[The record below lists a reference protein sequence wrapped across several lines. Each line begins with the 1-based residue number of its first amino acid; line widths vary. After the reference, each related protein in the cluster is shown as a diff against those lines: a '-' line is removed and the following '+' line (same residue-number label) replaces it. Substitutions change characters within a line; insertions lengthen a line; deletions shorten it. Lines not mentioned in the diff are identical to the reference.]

1 MNMNTPETTKTN
13 ETYLGQDAI
22 TSYLRE
28 RKGKPSYH
36 GFLTQYRDVIVK
48 TSFSSSFWGDL
59 DNSWATNFLR
69 EMGKLNLNKEILD
82 SLKAKVST
90 ERLQRKKDLQT
101 FWQGV
106 IEEYEKENV
115 KPSSKKC
122 RQSIITLICLV
133 EGSTRLANAFPI
145 DINREQ
151 LVGHLKKLIKKEN
164 DFINVNANKLRL
176 WKVKIHDD
184 DDEQLSNLLLLDKD
198 ELLPTRKI
206 SEYFPSS
213 PLQRH
218 INIIVKLPHSALR
231 LEEVLSYPP
240 PHIGYSPYGTTS
252 KTTTRA
258 GGKPPRKVMLWEN
271 FFDNVNAYSFD
282 ELDRER
288 KFKEPMF
295 VNDFIVTEEEVVR
308 QALNVNIFLVLNR
321 LFSDYKFSMRKV
333 YASGKPDYSCYYQ
346 EKLLILVI
354 ETKRI
359 HILEGIKD
367 GQKLSDFCKTN
378 AKARD
383 VVQQLYNYMSENE
396 LQFGV
401 LSTYDKHWFV
411 KRDYQDIYISESLSL
426 DSSSPPVL
434 KAYAYIALQ
443 AKENPYSLHPNRI
456 KVQIITEADT
466 RSSKGGV
473 PN

>member
-151 LVGHLKKLIKKEN
+151 L
-164 DFINVNANKLRL
+164 
-176 WKVKIHDD
+176 
-184 DDEQLSNLLLLDKD
+184 
-198 ELLPTRKI
+198 
-206 SEYFPSS
+206 
-213 PLQRH
+213 RH

-426 DSSSPPVL
+426 DSSSPPASSQSLRV
-434 KAYAYIALQ
+434 
-443 AKENPYSLHPNRI
+443 YSSTGKGESLF
-456 KVQIITEADT
+456 
-466 RSSKGGV
+466 SSSQQ
-473 PN
+473 N

>member
-1 MNMNTPETTKTN
+1 M
-13 ETYLGQDAI
+13 
-22 TSYLRE
+22 
-28 RKGKPSYH
+28 
-36 GFLTQYRDVIVK
+36 
-48 TSFSSSFWGDL
+48 
-59 DNSWATNFLR
+59 
-69 EMGKLNLNKEILD
+69 
-82 SLKAKVST
+82 
-90 ERLQRKKDLQT
+90 QRKKDLQT

-106 IEEYEKENV
+106 IEEHGKVSEQKRKITEDDEKENV

-295 VNDFIVTEEEVVR
+295 VNDFIVTEEEMVR

-321 LFSDYKFSMRKV
+321 LFPDYKFSMRKV

-346 EKLLILVI
+346 ERLLILVI

-367 GQKLSDFCKTN
+367 GQKLSDFYKKN

-456 KVQIITEADT
+456 KVQVKDAKQSRYDLRSR
-466 RSSKGGV
+466 RSSNTFEKKLSSKV
-473 PN
+473 N

>member
-1 MNMNTPETTKTN
+1 
-13 ETYLGQDAI
+13 
-22 TSYLRE
+22 
-28 RKGKPSYH
+28 
-36 GFLTQYRDVIVK
+36 
-48 TSFSSSFWGDL
+48 
-59 DNSWATNFLR
+59 
-69 EMGKLNLNKEILD
+69 
-82 SLKAKVST
+82 
-90 ERLQRKKDLQT
+90 
-101 FWQGV
+101 
-106 IEEYEKENV
+106 
-115 KPSSKKC
+115 
-122 RQSIITLICLV
+122 
-133 EGSTRLANAFPI
+133 
-145 DINREQ
+145 
-151 LVGHLKKLIKKEN
+151 
-164 DFINVNANKLRL
+164 
-176 WKVKIHDD
+176 
-184 DDEQLSNLLLLDKD
+184 
-198 ELLPTRKI
+198 
-206 SEYFPSS
+206 
-213 PLQRH
+213 
-218 INIIVKLPHSALR
+218 
-231 LEEVLSYPP
+231 
-240 PHIGYSPYGTTS
+240 
-252 KTTTRA
+252 
-258 GGKPPRKVMLWEN
+258 MLWEN

-321 LFSDYKFSMRKV
+321 LFPDYKFSMRKV

-426 DSSSPPVL
+426 DSSSHPVL

-456 KVQIITEADT
+456 KVQVKDAKQSRYDLRSR
-466 RSSKGGV
+466 RSSNTFEK
-473 PN
+473 N